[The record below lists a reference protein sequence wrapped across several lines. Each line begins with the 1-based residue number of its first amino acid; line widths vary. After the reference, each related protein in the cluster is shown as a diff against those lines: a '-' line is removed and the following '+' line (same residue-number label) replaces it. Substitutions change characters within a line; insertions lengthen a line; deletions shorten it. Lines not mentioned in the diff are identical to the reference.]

1 MIIEKQ
7 PDGWSFTTEEQTGL
21 WHLAYDDEKK
31 VTAFFESTQ
40 TTSTGSNLFVGTKE
54 ECDQYIIDSGLIYF
68 NPESVPTEEQTGL
81 WHLAYDDE
89 KKITAFFESTQI
101 ESTQTTSAGSNL
113 FVGTKEECD
122 QYIIDNGLIYA
133 SVVEDAP
140 TEEILVEDAPT
151 EEIFVE
157 DALSQW

>member
-1 MIIEKQ
+1 MLIEKQ

-54 ECDQYIIDSGLIYF
+54 ECDQYIID
-68 NPESVPTEEQTGL
+68 
-81 WHLAYDDE
+81 
-89 KKITAFFESTQI
+89 
-101 ESTQTTSAGSNL
+101 
-113 FVGTKEECD
+113 
-122 QYIIDNGLIYA
+122 NGLIYA

-140 TEEILVEDAPT
+140 TEESFAEEAPT
-151 EEIFVE
+151 EESLAE
-157 DALSQW
+157 EALS